1 MGTAH
6 LLEILAHGRHRPRKL
21 IVASSM
27 SIYGEGAYRTP
38 GGEVVYPMLRSERT
52 LQQRDWDRFDPFVDL
67 LTPLPTDE
75 EKPLRPTSIYAVSK
89 RDQEEMCLSVGRAYG
104 IPTVAFRFF
113 NVYGPRQALSNPYT
127 GVAAIFSG
135 RLLNGKAPV
144 IFEDGRQGRDF
155 INVKDIVQGL
165 LLPLE
170 SDAAD
175 YEPIN
180 LGTGR
185 CISVLDVAQT
195 LVGQLG
201 VEVDAAHQP
210 AVPRRRHPVLLR
222 RHRQGPA
229 AARLCAHGH
238 LRSRHGGADRV
249 APDPDC
255 GRSGGHRL
263 GGTGG
268 PRPDAVSTLPPRIV
282 AVVLNTNRRDDTLA
296 CLDSLAGLD
305 YANHAVVV
313 LDNASTDGST
323 AAIRAAHPE
332 VRILPLAENRGY
344 AGNNNVGIAAALE
357 MGADWVLVLNEDTI
371 LDPACYTELMRAAG
385 AIRRSA
391 SSGRW
396 STTTTSRR

>member
-1 MGTAH
+1 MRILVTGGAGFIGSHLVDALIARGHDVLILDALVPQVHGADASWPSWVPAGVDARRGDVRDPKVWEDALPGCDIVYHLAAEVGVGQSMYEITKYMDANTMGTAH

-52 LQQRDWDRFDPFVDL
+52 LQQRDWDRFDPFVDR

-195 LVGQLG
+195 LIGQLG
-201 VEVDAAHQP
+201 VDVAPQVNQQYRAGDIRFCFADIGKARRLLGFAPTVTFEAGMEELIAWLRTQTAVDRVDTASAE
-210 AVPRRRHPVLLR
+210 L
-222 RHRQGPA
+222 
-229 AARLCAHGH
+229 AAR
-238 LRSRHGGADRV
+238 
-249 APDPDC
+249 
-255 GRSGGHRL
+255 
-263 GGTGG
+263 
-268 PRPDAVSTLPPRIV
+268 
-282 AVVLNTNRRDDTLA
+282 
-296 CLDSLAGLD
+296 GL
-305 YANHAVVV
+305 
-313 LDNASTDGST
+313 T
-323 AAIRAAHPE
+323 R
-332 VRILPLAENRGY
+332 
-344 AGNNNVGIAAALE
+344 
-357 MGADWVLVLNEDTI
+357 
-371 LDPACYTELMRAAG
+371 
-385 AIRRSA
+385 
-391 SSGRW
+391 
-396 STTTTSRR
+396 